1 VIHQQGL
8 ELKVVDDAA
17 HATDDPGM
25 RIGSMQR
32 RRLVQH
38 VENRRDPLIGRSCGA
53 RVTGAAFA

>member
-1 VIHQQGL
+1 VIHQQGV

-25 RIGSMQR
+25 RIGSIATTAPR
-32 RRLVQH
+32 EH
-38 VENRRDPLIGRSCGA
+38 VANRRDPLIGRSCGA